1 MFRLQLVQ
9 ITRMYSYYIIV
20 FVINLGPPVDTDY
33 GSSMQQQRARTY
45 ARSDPSKQKK
55 FKVDARTS
63 STVPIRFAGAS
74 GHIDASA
81 FALNCVA

>member
-1 MFRLQLVQ
+1 MIR
-9 ITRMYSYYIIV
+9 V

-33 GSSMQQQRARTY
+33 GSSMQQHAAAARTHV
-45 ARSDPSKQKK
+45 RTERPLQTKK
-55 FKVDARTS
+55 FQVDARTS
-63 STVPIRFAGAS
+63 STVPIRFAGAR